1 MTIEDAKRILET
13 AKSPALKR
21 DLNKFIYRQ
30 EKIQKY
36 GGSRKR
42 PPE

>member
-1 MTIEDAKRILET
+1 MTIKEAKRILET

-21 DLNKFIYRQ
+21 DLKKFIYRQ
-30 EKIQKY
+30 EKILKY
-36 GGSRKR
+36 GGRKKR

>member
-1 MTIEDAKRILET
+1 MTIEHAKRILET

-21 DLNKFIYRQ
+21 DMKKFIYRQ

-36 GGSRKR
+36 GGRKKR

>member
-1 MTIEDAKRILET
+1 MTIEETRRILET

-21 DLNKFIYRQ
+21 YLKKFIYRQ

-36 GGSRKR
+36 GRKGKR

>member
-1 MTIEDAKRILET
+1 MTIEEAKRILET

-21 DLNKFIYRQ
+21 DLKKFIYRQ
-30 EKIQKY
+30 QKLQKY
-36 GGSRKR
+36 GGKGKR